1 MQRKSQKSL
10 TMRSVLR
17 TVEVLRAL
25 NEHNGSRAAELHR
38 ATSIP
43 RPSLYRVLETLCA
56 CGYVRRRDNERY
68 ELTART
74 RALSSGFKDEDWIR
88 EIALPVLQEL
98 QREIVWPT
106 DIVLFD
112 DDAVVLAETTRRN
125 SPLTIDKF
133 RPGARLPLLR
143 SATGRAY
150 LAFCPEAERQAILER
165 LAASRAPENA
175 RARDRRY
182 IASLISKTRTNGYGE
197 QHGEIDPKVAG
208 IAVPVL
214 SGGRVAACI
223 NITFIAS
230 ALTCAEAASRYL
242 VSLKRTARRIEEL
255 LERRGQG

>member
-1 MQRKSQKSL
+1 M
-10 TMRSVLR
+10 
-17 TVEVLRAL
+17 
-25 NEHNGSRAAELHR
+25 NEHNGSRVVELQR
-38 ATSIP
+38 ATGIP
-43 RPSLYRVLETLCA
+43 RPSLYRVLETLCT
-56 CGYVRRRDNERY
+56 CGYVRKRENKRY
-68 ELTART
+68 ELTARI
-74 RALSSGFKDEDWIR
+74 RALSSGHKDEDWIR
-88 EIALPVLQEL
+88 EIALPVLQQL
-98 QREIVWPT
+98 QQEIVWPT
-106 DIVLFD
+106 DIVVFD

-150 LAFCPEAERQAILER
+150 LAFCPDAERKAILER
-165 LAASRAPENA
+165 LAASPAPENE

-182 IASLISKTRTNGYGE
+182 IASLIARTRSNGYGQ

-214 SGGRVAACI
+214 SGERVTACV

-255 LERRGQG
+255 LGRQGQE